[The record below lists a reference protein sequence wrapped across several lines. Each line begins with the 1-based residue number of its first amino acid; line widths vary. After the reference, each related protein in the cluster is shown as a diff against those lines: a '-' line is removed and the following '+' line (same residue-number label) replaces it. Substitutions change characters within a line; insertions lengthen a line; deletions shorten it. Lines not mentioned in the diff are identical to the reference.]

1 MAREPHHFLEA
12 TLEIQDRAGPKTFKH
27 GWGTTG
33 QDGETHMKSHF
44 IAAGL
49 IFAAFVSSA
58 SARDLVKFHGV
69 TAQGGP
75 TAQMFPIFMAQE
87 QGFYEEE
94 GLDVVLNYSKGSSD
108 AARQLAA
115 GNVDWGIFSSAATM
129 QTVQRGFPLKAIM
142 QIYYPDTFDIV
153 VPADS
158 PVKTMADMKGKTLG
172 MSDLAGGEVPMTR
185 ASITE
190 SGLKPGLDVKM
201 VVAGEGD
208 PTTIRSFNEGRI
220 QAYAGAKRDLLLIPT
235 QGILTRSI
243 TPEAIARFPGD
254 ALSVRAETYEGDRD
268 KLVKFVRATLKGW
281 AWGMANDKAA
291 FELLKTKYAA
301 ASLGDNPV
309 APEFWELVKSYYT
322 APKEVT
328 QHGTFIPDA
337 WDFYMTYLQLG
348 EGEQKA
354 LAGPVDLSSVLT
366 DDIVIKAMDGLD
378 LTPAR

>member
-1 MAREPHHFLEA
+1 
-12 TLEIQDRAGPKTFKH
+12 
-27 GWGTTG
+27 
-33 QDGETHMKSHF
+33 MKSR
-44 IAAGL
+44 ILTAGIMLAALTG
-49 IFAAFVSSA
+49 SA
-58 SARDLVKFHGV
+58 SAQDLVKFHGV

-87 QGFYEEE
+87 HGFYEEE

-129 QTVQRGFPLKAIM
+129 QAVQRDFPLKSIM
-142 QIYYPDTFDIV
+142 QVYYPDTFDIV

-158 PVKTMADMKGKTLG
+158 DIQSMADLKGKVIG
-172 MSDLAGGEVPMTR
+172 ASDLAGGEVPMTR
-185 ASITE
+185 ASIVE
-190 SGLKPGLDVKM
+190 SGLKEGSDVRI

-208 PTTIRSFNEGRI
+208 ATTVRSFEQGRI
-220 QAYAGAKRDLLLIPT
+220 QAFASAKRDLLLLPV
-235 QGILTRSI
+235 QGIPVRSI

-254 ALSVRAETYEGDRD
+254 ALSVRAETYESDPEL
-268 KLVKFVRATLKGW
+268 LVKFVRATLKGW
-281 AWGMANDKAA
+281 AWGMANDDEA

-322 APKEVT
+322 APEGVT
-328 QHGTFIPDA
+328 QHGTFLPDA

-348 EGEQKA
+348 EGEQQA
-354 LAGPVDLSSVLT
+354 LAGPVDLSAILT
-366 DDIVIKAMDGLD
+366 DDIVVKAWDGLE
-378 LTPAR
+378 LASAQ

>member
-1 MAREPHHFLEA
+1 
-12 TLEIQDRAGPKTFKH
+12 
-27 GWGTTG
+27 
-33 QDGETHMKSHF
+33 MKSR
-44 IAAGL
+44 ILTAGIMLAALTG
-49 IFAAFVSSA
+49 SA
-58 SARDLVKFHGV
+58 SAQDLVKFHGV

-87 QGFYEEE
+87 HGFYEEE

-129 QTVQRGFPLKAIM
+129 QAVQRGFPLKSIM
-142 QIYYPDTFDIV
+142 QVYYPDTFDIV

-158 PVKTMADMKGKTLG
+158 DIQSMADLKGKVIG
-172 MSDLAGGEVPMTR
+172 ASDLAGGEVPMTR
-185 ASITE
+185 ASIVE
-190 SGLKPGLDVKM
+190 SGLKEGSDVRI

-208 PTTIRSFNEGRI
+208 ATTVRSFEQGRI
-220 QAYAGAKRDLLLIPT
+220 QAFASAKRDLLLLPV
-235 QGILTRSI
+235 QGIPVRSI

-254 ALSVRAETYEGDRD
+254 ALSVRAETYESDPEL
-268 KLVKFVRATLKGW
+268 LVKFVRATLKGW
-281 AWGMANDKAA
+281 AWGMANDDEA

-322 APKEVT
+322 APEGVT
-328 QHGTFIPDA
+328 QHGTFLPDA

-348 EGEQKA
+348 EGEQQA
-354 LAGPVDLSSVLT
+354 LAGPVDLSAILT
-366 DDIVIKAMDGLD
+366 DDIVVKAWDGLE
-378 LTPAR
+378 LASAQ